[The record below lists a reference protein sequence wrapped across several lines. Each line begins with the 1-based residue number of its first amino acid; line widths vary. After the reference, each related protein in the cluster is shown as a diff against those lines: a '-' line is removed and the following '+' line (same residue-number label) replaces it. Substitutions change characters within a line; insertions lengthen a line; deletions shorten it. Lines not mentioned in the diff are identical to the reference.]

1 MKYPVHEFLEKWYS
15 AQDFGSK
22 TNYGYHD
29 GKDLNLK
36 TGGDSDLG
44 QELLAVADGE
54 ITSVHS
60 HTKVPSFGK
69 HLHLKVETP
78 LGVRWFN
85 YCHCQDILVPEGA
98 IVKEG
103 QLIAHLG
110 KTGTTVAHLHLA
122 CKVQP
127 TGVDAVAT
135 TQEELK
141 SWEDPIA
148 FIDKVNNYMESQ
160 KERYDI
166 VYKGQV
172 LATYETNPI
181 DNIAS
186 LKAEID
192 TTNSLLENKTVE
204 ANTYRTELERQVED
218 NKDLSGQLNTA
229 RSERDDVKSELKEVQ
244 GWAKDLLGIDPCTAE
259 QFRDAKSYLAALE
272 GQVIDL
278 TKEMENNQSE
288 WKYKRLLGKYYLAI
302 KNG

>member
-1 MKYPVHEFLEKWYS
+1 MKYPVHEIDKWYS
-15 AQDFGSK
+15 AQGFGNK
-22 TNYGYHD
+22 VNENYYHE
-29 GKDLNLK
+29 GVDLNLK
-36 TGGDSDLG
+36 TGGDTDLG
-44 QELLAVADGE
+44 QELLAVGDGE

-69 HLHLKVETP
+69 HFHLKVETP

-85 YCHCQDILVPEGA
+85 YCHCQDVLVPEGA

-148 FIDKVNNYMESQ
+148 FIDKVNNYLESQ

-166 VYKGQV
+166 VYKGQIIN
-172 LATYETNPI
+172 TYETNPI
-181 DNIAS
+181 DIISN
-186 LKAEID
+186 LKAEIE
-192 TTNSLLENKTVE
+192 TANTLLENKTVE
-204 ANTYRTELERQVED
+204 SNTYRTELERQTED
-218 NKDLSGQLNTA
+218 NKDLVSQLSVA
-229 RSERDDVKSELKEVQ
+229 RTERDNAKSELKEIE
-244 GWAKDLLGIDPCTAE
+244 GFAKDILGVECTAE
-259 QFRDAKSYLAALE
+259 AFRAFW
-272 GQVIDL
+272 GQYSGLQDEITRL
-278 TKEMENNQSE
+278 TKELENNQSE

-302 KNG
+302 RNG